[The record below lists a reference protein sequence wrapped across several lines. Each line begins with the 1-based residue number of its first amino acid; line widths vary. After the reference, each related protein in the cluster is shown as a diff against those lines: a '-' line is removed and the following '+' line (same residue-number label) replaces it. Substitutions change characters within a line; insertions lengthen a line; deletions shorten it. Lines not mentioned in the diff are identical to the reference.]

1 MTIQN
6 TLDDSSRVLLTR
18 KQAAEYLNCSQR
30 FLEMRAI
37 RGGGPI
43 YIKCSARCV
52 RYRLI
57 DLDQWVQDR
66 VRSSTSDSGVNK

>member
-1 MTIQN
+1 MKLEN
-6 TLDDSSRVLLTR
+6 DSSDTSRVLLTR

-57 DLDQWVQDR
+57 DLEQWVQDR